1 MVNWPCILKL
11 DGDDELIYL
20 DSEQQLLSECEDL
33 IFSQDDYV
41 IDSQGFSY
49 SISINNASAKLI
61 NNNTQL
67 AVEEVTALIQAHE
80 FSFAEVCL
88 IKIQFVSVSD
98 AIHALKPSD

>member
-33 IFSQDDYV
+33 ILSQDDYV

-49 SISINNASAKLI
+49 SISINNVSAELI

-67 AVEEVTALIQAHE
+67 TVEEVTALIQSHE